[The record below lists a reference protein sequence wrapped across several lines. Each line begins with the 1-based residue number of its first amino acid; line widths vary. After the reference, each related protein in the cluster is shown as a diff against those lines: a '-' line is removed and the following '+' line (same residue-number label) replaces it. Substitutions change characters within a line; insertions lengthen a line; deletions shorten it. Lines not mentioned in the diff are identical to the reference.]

1 MPDVNDQ
8 LAKAV
13 ALHRDGRLDEAAALY
28 RAILDGAPGQADAR
42 HLLGLIRHQQGDH
55 AGALADIDTA
65 IALVSDVAMYHA
77 NRSRVLT
84 ALDRHP
90 DALAAAERAVAF
102 EPDNAETLSDLA
114 GVLLRLDRAPEAL
127 TAAERA
133 VSLAP
138 GLDAARR
145 NLALARFEVGF
156 LAQEAGDL
164 DAAEALY
171 RGALELDPERIEA
184 LVNLGNVFRLR
195 YRVADAALCYEAAL
209 AKGCVLPEVF
219 GNLGVIRQEM
229 GDTAAAI
236 KCYDRA
242 LAAEP
247 DNPEIRRNRAQAL
260 LKQGRFEEGWR
271 EFEWRWLTAHFNHFR
286 RDWVK
291 PRWTGQP
298 LLGETVLI
306 HAEQGYGD
314 SLQFARYLPMVAER
328 GAKVIVECPRPLMSL
343 LATVAGV
350 VEVFEYGTDAPNHD
364 YQIPMMSLPGAFA
377 TGAASIPA
385 DVPYLVPADA
395 ARAKWRERIGTG
407 DGRRIGLVWKGSANH
422 QRNDWRSPG
431 LAAFLPLMELEGTTW
446 FSLQKDDEA
455 ADLDGMGLTDRIT
468 ALGDGFVDFSD
479 TAAAIECL
487 DLVISPDT
495 AVAHLA
501 GALARPV
508 WLVLPFASEWRWLE
522 HRSDSPWYPTMRLFR
537 QAAYGDWAS
546 AVRAM
551 AMVLKGA

>member
-28 RAILDGAPGQADAR
+28 RTILDGVPRHADAR

-55 AGALADIDTA
+55 AGALADIDAA
-65 IALVSDVAMYHA
+65 IALAENVPMYHA

-90 DALAAAERAVAF
+90 DALGAAERAVAL

-114 GVLLRLDRAPEAL
+114 GALLRLDRALEAL

-133 VSLAP
+133 VQLAP
-138 GLDAARR
+138 ALDAARR

-164 DAAEALY
+164 DAADALY

-209 AKGCVLPEVF
+209 AKGCALPEVF

-236 KCYDRA
+236 SCYDRA

-260 LKQGRFEEGWR
+260 LKIGRFAEGWR
-271 EFEWRWLTAHFNHFR
+271 EFEWRWQTAHFSHFR

-291 PRWTGQP
+291 PRWTGE
-298 LLGETVLI
+298 LLRGETVLV
-306 HAEQGYGD
+306 HAEQGFGD
-314 SLQFARYLPMVAER
+314 SLQFARYLPMAAER
-328 GAKVIVECPRPLMSL
+328 GAKVIVECPQPLMSL
-343 LATVAGV
+343 LTNVRGV
-350 VEVFEYGTDAPNHD
+350 TEVFEYGAATPEHD
-364 YQIPMMSLPGAFA
+364 YQIPMMSLPGALA
-377 TGAASIPA
+377 TELSNIPA
-385 DVPYLVPADA
+385 DVPYLIPTDA
-395 ARAKWRERIGTG
+395 ARAKWRKKIASG
-407 DGRRIGLVWKGSANH
+407 DGRRVGLVWKGSANH

-431 LAAFLPLMELEGTTW
+431 LAAFLPLIELEGITW

-455 ADLDGMGLTDRIT
+455 ADLAGMGLAGRIT
-468 ALGDGFVDFSD
+468 ALGADLEDFSD

-508 WLVLPFASEWRWLE
+508 WLILPFASEWRWLE
-522 HRSDSPWYPTMRLFR
+522 QRSDSPWYPTMRLFR

-546 AVRAM
+546 AVQAM